1 MELNDQNIDESTI
14 EKEIPQQEK
23 SPISSENHFVWT
35 TKSTVKAI
43 VILFLTMVFYIYNSL
58 HATKAI
64 KRKEELKTTLKEYHS
79 ERISLESEITKSS
92 KQTEIAERLKETGL
106 KEITT
111 PPIKLT
117 RDAKK

>member
-1 MELNDQNIDESTI
+1 MIFDSAAAFPLAKLNKNTETLR
-14 EKEIPQQEK
+14 E
-23 SPISSENHFVWT
+23 V
-35 TKSTVKAI
+35 
-43 VILFLTMVFYIYNSL
+43 YSL

-64 KRKEELKTTLKEYHS
+64 KRKEELKTTLKEFHS

>member
-1 MELNDQNIDESTI
+1 MELNDQNIDDNNI
-14 EKEIPQQEK
+14 EKEIPQQEEA
-23 SPISSENHFVWT
+23 PISSETQFVWT

-43 VILFLTMVFYIYNSL
+43 VILFLSMVFYIYNSL

-92 KQTEIAERLKETGL
+92 KQTEIAARLKETGL
-106 KEITT
+106 QEITT